1 MTIEELEYIRHRLLR
16 SQEAIEEA
24 ELLLASDHFTG
35 TVNRLYYAC
44 FYAATALLF
53 SDGLSSSKHSGVL
66 ALFGQHWIRTNRMP
80 QEMGGFYLQ
89 IFNRRQKG
97 DYQDL
102 TSFYRA
108 EVEAWLTE
116 TKAFVERINS
126 WLNENVLE
134 KT

>member
-1 MTIEELEYIRHRLLR
+1 MKAEELEYIRHRLLR

-24 ELLLASDHFTG
+24 ELLLANDHFMG

-44 FYAATALLF
+44 FYAVTALLYG
-53 SDGLSSSKHSGVL
+53 DGLTSTTHNGVRT
-66 ALFGQHWIRTNRMP
+66 LFGEHWIKTNRLP
-80 QEMGGFYLQ
+80 KEMGTFYRKL
-89 IFNRRQKG
+89 FERRQKG
-97 DYQDL
+97 DYTD
-102 TSFYRA
+102 TVAFGRA